1 MPDEFRNLN
10 NCEKLTKLQHF
21 GCPTRF
27 LDITTNPLVAL
38 YFACKGN
45 PEDNGYVYVFF
56 ELEKNILSKNNDRT
70 TILSVLSFLDNG
82 LERKIYYICEKK
94 LNEYLE
100 LIKSSN
106 DLKKIL
112 TLILPNN
119 KVTEHLYHEIEKEIP
134 LERKIRVS
142 NLLQNNFLMP
152 PYNNIR
158 IERQSGAFIMAGLT
172 NIVFDN
178 NENNIFNE
186 LIQKDVL
193 FVFKI
198 PKEKKNP
205 ILKVLDKLGINEKFL
220 FPDLEHCANY
230 YKEKYKKSNFI

>member
-134 LERKIRVS
+134 FERKIRVS